1 LITNENTIKVIV
13 YKNYRNDN
21 MISNKE
27 INPNDVLCGR
37 GGLTNSHVGNQS
49 FRCVV
54 AEYQL
59 EYLTARKS
67 EKKGIAQKIVARI
80 KENGGQFLQRSSAN
94 NSDAW
99 SISSD
104 KRSVEK
110 TSQALRE
117 GLDVKH
123 KTVRPRTWIRKR
135 DITTRE
141 VGSSTNNQDNLV
153 KGIVIDSS
161 KVNEIHQEDLPDLA
175 PESSTIHSFEPMFA
189 FSPHTTMAPPGT
201 FSPGT
206 ISENDE
212 CDTVLPV

>member
-1 LITNENTIKVIV
+1 
-13 YKNYRNDN
+13 

-59 EYLTARKS
+59 EYLTARQS
-67 EKKGIAQKIVARI
+67 DKKGICQKIVARI
-80 KENGGQFLQRSSAN
+80 KENNGQFLQRSA

-104 KRSVEK
+104 KRAVEK

-123 KTVRPRTWIRKR
+123 KTVRPKIRKALQENKKVR
-135 DITTRE
+135 LSL
-141 VGSSTNNQDNLV
+141 SS
-153 KGIVIDSS
+153 SS
-161 KVNEIHQEDLPDLA
+161 
-175 PESSTIHSFEPMFA
+175 SSSSWT
-189 FSPHTTMAPPGT
+189 
-201 FSPGT
+201 
-206 ISENDE
+206 
-212 CDTVLPV
+212 L

>member
-1 LITNENTIKVIV
+1 MGTNENTIEVIDY
-13 YKNYRNDN
+13 YKYYN

-80 KENGGQFLQRSSAN
+80 KENGGQFLQRSVN
-94 NSDAW
+94 NSDNW

-104 KRSVEK
+104 KRAVEK

-135 DITTRE
+135 DTTKE
-141 VGSSTNNQDNLV
+141 GSSTNDQDNLV
-153 KGIVIDSS
+153 K
-161 KVNEIHQEDLPDLA
+161 
-175 PESSTIHSFEPMFA
+175 
-189 FSPHTTMAPPGT
+189 
-201 FSPGT
+201 
-206 ISENDE
+206 
-212 CDTVLPV
+212 

>member
-1 LITNENTIKVIV
+1 MGTNENTTEVIDY
-13 YKNYRNDN
+13 YKYYN

-67 EKKGIAQKIVARI
+67 EKKGIAQRIVARI
-80 KENGGQFLQRSSAN
+80 KENCGQFLQRSA
-94 NSDAW
+94 NSDNW

-104 KRSVEK
+104 KRAVEK

-123 KTVRPRTWIRKR
+123 KTVRPRNKWIRKR
-135 DITTRE
+135 DTTRD
-141 VGSSTNNQDNLV
+141 SSRTNNQDNLV
-153 KGIVIDSS
+153 KGIAIDLP

-175 PESSTIHSFEPMFA
+175 PESTIHSFEPIFA
-189 FSPHTTMAPPGT
+189 FSPHTRMAPPGT

-206 ISENDE
+206 
-212 CDTVLPV
+212 

>member
-1 LITNENTIKVIV
+1 
-13 YKNYRNDN
+13 

-37 GGLTNSHVGNQS
+37 GGLTNSHMGNQS
-49 FRCVV
+49 FRGVV

-59 EYLTARKS
+59 VYLTARKS

-80 KENGGQFLQRSSAN
+80 KENGGQFLQRSAN

-104 KRSVEK
+104 KRAVEK

-123 KTVRPRTWIRKR
+123 KTVRPRNKWIRKR

-141 VGSSTNNQDNLV
+141 QGSSTNNQDNLV
-153 KGIVIDSS
+153 QGIVIDSP

-175 PESSTIHSFEPMFA
+175 PESSTIHSFEPIFA
-189 FSPHTTMAPPGT
+189 FSPHTRMAP
-201 FSPGT
+201 PGT

-212 CDTVLPV
+212 CDTVLSV

>member
-1 LITNENTIKVIV
+1 
-13 YKNYRNDN
+13 

-80 KENGGQFLQRSSAN
+80 KENGGQFLQRSAN

-104 KRSVEK
+104 KRAVEK

-135 DITTRE
+135 DTTRE
-141 VGSSTNNQDNLV
+141 QGSRTNNQDNLV
-153 KGIVIDSS
+153 KGIVIDLP
-161 KVNEIHQEDLPDLA
+161 KVNEIHREDVPGLA
-175 PESSTIHSFEPMFA
+175 PESTIHSFEPMFT
-189 FSPHTTMAPPGT
+189 FSPH
-201 FSPGT
+201 PGT
-206 ISENDE
+206 ISEND